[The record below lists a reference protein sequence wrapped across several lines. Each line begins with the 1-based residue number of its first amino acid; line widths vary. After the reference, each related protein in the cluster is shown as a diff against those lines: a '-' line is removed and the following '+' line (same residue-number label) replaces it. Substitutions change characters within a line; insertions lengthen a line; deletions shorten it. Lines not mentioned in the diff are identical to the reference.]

1 MAEKKRKR
9 HEERSDGRPSKKLA
23 TESQSQNIQVS
34 VVEDDDE
41 WVPVLGR

>member
-9 HEERSDGRPSKKLA
+9 HEERPDGRPSKKLVM
-23 TESQSQNIQVS
+23 EGQSQNIQVS
-34 VVEDDDE
+34 VVEDDDQ